1 MGLEFGKRR
10 AARIFLW
17 RNVSLSMASASARA
31 GCPISSGEGGACVGS
46 KEEEESQCGAGDS
59 NGVHRGLRTGPER
72 RWNCGR

>member
-17 RNVSLSMASASARA
+17 RNVSLSMARASARA

-46 KEEEESQCGAGDS
+46 KE
-59 NGVHRGLRTGPER
+59 
-72 RWNCGR
+72 

>member
-46 KEEEESQCGAGDS
+46 KE
-59 NGVHRGLRTGPER
+59 
-72 RWNCGR
+72 